1 MLDPLSAQ
9 KTSNS
14 LQPSSLLQ
22 PPTILLEVP
31 NKCLSPIREL
41 PTPSPS
47 PALSPVM
54 GRHNPMALLS
64 PLPYKSKQPQ
74 FKLELGKE
82 DRGGGL
88 VIPVVRVEAAS
99 PGPGSPPPH
108 RPSHKPCL
116 KDLDKP
122 NSLDLPCPPPI
133 ITVTCSMTEG
143 ESDADSPATTKAN
156 PGGMCY
162 LSPFSMC
169 SRNDRTTSESNL
181 SSSGYSSM
189 ASPGPSR
196 CGSNNPLCP
205 TDVEDNHH
213 IPRRPS
219 PLLRAPSHEDKTLVH
234 RGRSDSETMSDD
246 PQLESND
253 EGFGTDQLEEKIE
266 EGELKSAKELEV
278 FLEDCSEREKLMG
291 LPPPGNVKHCSSFDT
306 GLENCKSK
314 TRVKHC
320 ASVEAGLDCY
330 RITPPPVRHCG
341 SADDSLNKKI
351 LLQLP
356 SIVVD
361 GDLSSDKH
369 ISPVSS
375 RSESPLSDKTGMGR
389 FSPMFYGRMTDSDGL
404 YDCGGSSDCCK
415 KKHSSRRRERRRSK
429 SPTRISQ
436 ILLEVPGKNGGQESA
451 GRSTSRGK
459 PSPKR
464 RARPQ
469 LVSSTSS
476 SSAES
481 LNSIR

>member
-9 KTSNS
+9 KSNNS
-14 LQPSSLLQ
+14 LQPCSLLQ

-47 PALSPVM
+47 PALTPVM
-54 GRHNPMALLS
+54 PRHNPMALLS
-64 PLPYKSKQPQ
+64 PLPYKGQQ
-74 FKLELGKE
+74 QLKLELNKRDE
-82 DRGGGL
+82 DNGI

-108 RPSHKPCL
+108 RSYKPYL

-133 ITVTCSMTEG
+133 ITVTCSMTEA
-143 ESDADSPATTKAN
+143 ESDADSPATTKPSSAV
-156 PGGMCY
+156 MCY

-196 CGSNNPLCP
+196 CGSSNPLCP

-219 PLLRAPSHEDKTLVH
+219 PLLRAPSCEEKTNMH

-246 PQLESND
+246 PLLESND

-278 FLEDCSEREKLMG
+278 FLEDCTDRSKLMG
-291 LPPPGNVKHCSSFDT
+291 VPSPGSVTHCNSFDT
-306 GLENCKSK
+306 VLENCKPK
-314 TRVKHC
+314 IRVKHC
-320 ASVEAGLDCY
+320 TSVEAGLDCY

-341 SADDSLNKKI
+341 SADDNLNKKV

-356 SIVVD
+356 AIVVD
-361 GDLSSDKH
+361 GNSPGDKH
-369 ISPVSS
+369 VSPVSS
-375 RSESPLSDKTGMGR
+375 RSESPLSDKTGVSR

-436 ILLEVPGKNGGQESA
+436 VLLEVPGKNGNNDSTN
-451 GRSTSRGK
+451 RSTTRGK

-469 LVSSTSS
+469 LLSSTSS